1 MPDTHSEH
9 GSKPEEPELVTI
21 PEMPDRLVAAGI
33 KPVGLTRLRQLALTP
48 EFPPPVYER
57 GNVRV
62 WDWPAVERYFRH
74 RVLRPGERTDL
85 KSKRE
90 QEAGGAAAGAA
101 E

>member
-9 GSKPEEPELVTI
+9 GSKAEEPRLLSI
-21 PEMPDRLVAAGI
+21 PEMPDQLVAAGI

-48 EFPPPVYER
+48 EFPKPVYVR
-57 GNVRV
+57 GRVRL
-62 WDWPAVERYFRH
+62 WDWSAVEAFFRG

-85 KSKRE
+85 KAKRE
-90 QEAGGAAAGAA
+90 AEAGGEAAGST